1 MTERT
6 AGMALWRTIE
16 TTLAAEIAAGLF
28 RPGDRLPTEA
38 ELSRRFAVNRH
49 TLRRAMAALADAGK
63 VRIEQGRGTF
73 VQEDVIEY
81 PVSRRT
87 RFSEVLTA
95 QHYHPRGELLRAVD
109 LPASTEVARGLKIRG
124 GQRVIALE
132 IVGHAD
138 NRPIS
143 IVSHYFPRARFE
155 GLIES
160 YKATRSITAALARHG
175 VADYTRLET
184 RTTAR
189 MPDDIEARILKQS
202 PRLPILVT
210 ESINVDPDGRHIEY
224 STGRFASERVQIVF
238 KP

>member
-1 MTERT
+1 MTEPI
-6 AGMALWRTIE
+6 GGVALWRRIE

-28 RPGDRLPTEA
+28 KPGDRLPTEA
-38 ELSRRFAVNRH
+38 ELARRFAVNRH
-49 TLRRAMAALADAGK
+49 TLRRAMAALADAGR

-109 LPASTEVARGLKIRG
+109 LPASAEVARGLKIRG
-124 GQRVIALE
+124 GQRVIVLE

-138 NRPIS
+138 SRPIS
-143 IVSHYFPRARFE
+143 LVSHYFPRARFD
-155 GLIES
+155 GLIDS
-160 YKATRSITAALARHG
+160 YKATRSITKALVHHG
-175 VADYTRLET
+175 VADYVRLET
-184 RTTAR
+184 RATTR
-189 MPDDIEARILKQS
+189 MPDDVEARILKQS

-210 ESINVDPDGRHIEY
+210 ESINIDTDGRHIEF
-224 STGRFASERVQIVF
+224 SIGRFASERVQIVF

>member
-1 MTERT
+1 MTET
-6 AGMALWRTIE
+6 TGGVALWRRIE
-16 TTLAAEIAAGLF
+16 TMLAGEIAGGLF
-28 RPGDRLPTEA
+28 KPGDRLPTEA
-38 ELSRRFAVNRH
+38 ELARRFAVNRH
-49 TLRRAMAALADAGK
+49 TLRRAMAALADAGR

-87 RFSEVLTA
+87 RFSEVLTT

-109 LPASTEVARGLKIRG
+109 LPASAEVARGLRIRG

-138 NRPIS
+138 SRPIS
-143 IVSHYFPRARFE
+143 LVSHYFPRARFD
-155 GLIES
+155 GLIDS
-160 YKATRSITAALARHG
+160 YKVTRSITKALARHG
-175 VADYTRLET
+175 VADYVRLET
-184 RTTAR
+184 RATTR
-189 MPDDIEARILKQS
+189 MPDDVEARILKQS

-210 ESINVDPDGRHIEY
+210 ESINVDTDGRHIEF
-224 STGRFASERVQIVF
+224 SIGRFASERVQIVF

>member
-16 TTLAAEIAAGLF
+16 TTLAAEIAAGQF
-28 RPGDRLPTEA
+28 KPGDRLPTEA

-73 VQEDVIEY
+73 VREDVIEY

-87 RFSEVLTA
+87 RFSQVLTS
-95 QHYHPRGELLRAVD
+95 QHYHAHGELLRAVD
-109 LPASTEVARGLKIRG
+109 LPASAEVARGLKIRG
-124 GQRVIALE
+124 GQRVIVLE

-138 NRPIS
+138 GRPIS
-143 IVSHYFPRARFE
+143 LVSHYFPRGRFE
-155 GLIES
+155 GLIDS
-160 YKATRSITAALARHG
+160 YKATGSITAALARHG
-175 VADYTRLET
+175 VADYVRLET
-184 RTTAR
+184 RMTAR

-202 PRLPILVT
+202 ARLPIIAT
-210 ESINVDPDGRHIEY
+210 ESINVDVEGRHIEY
-224 STGRFASERVQIVF
+224 STGRLASERVQIVV